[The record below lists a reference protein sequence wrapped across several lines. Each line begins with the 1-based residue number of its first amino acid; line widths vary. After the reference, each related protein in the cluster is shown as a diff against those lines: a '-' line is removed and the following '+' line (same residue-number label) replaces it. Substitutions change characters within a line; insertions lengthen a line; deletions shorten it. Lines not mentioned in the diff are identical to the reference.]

1 MAYLGTPPRSR
12 VLSSADIDPGS
23 VSLDD
28 ISFTDQPASMNISG
42 NIDKHTMR
50 LADQVVV
57 NGDLDVTDNL
67 ILSKISDDGNAI
79 ILTTDGSTR
88 TITGTGSLEASTL
101 SQTPNASL
109 TGMTGT
115 VGSGVTIGSAVTFPT
130 ATIRFIDNKEIMSAA
145 GSVAST
151 SWLETDDAGSN
162 PRLSIDIAQS
172 TIDLY
177 SKIIIEASFTM
188 YLNQGSTFT
197 LADVRFVRGDY
208 GASNGSALWGARGS
222 YFGIATP
229 SINPM
234 APVNIHIIDESLPT
248 SNGAEYYIQF
258 RKHHGNA
265 AYCGAIAPLGA
276 ETDIGAR
283 ITAWGVI

>member
-57 NGDLDVTDNL
+57 NGDLDITDNL

-88 TITGTGSLEASTL
+88 TIEGAGGSLEASTL

-115 VGSGVTIGSAVTFPT
+115 VGKDTFPTGSIIQVVSSTKTDRQLETGATDKRNLTGLSVKITPRSASNKILIQVHIGSASHQHGSEHVF
-130 ATIRFIDNKEIMSAA
+130 FDID
-145 GSVAST
+145 GTTTQSVG
-151 SWLETDDAGSN
+151 DAGTGHECSAVTKPHSDVNGQESCSFSILDSPNTTSEKTYQVRGWVNSN
-162 PRLSIDIAQS
+162 AFVVNGTYTQGTSTGNTIS
-172 TIDLY
+172 TI
-177 SKIIIEASFTM
+177 
-188 YLNQGSTFT
+188 
-197 LADVRFVRGDY
+197 
-208 GASNGSALWGARGS
+208 
-222 YFGIATP
+222 
-229 SINPM
+229 
-234 APVNIHIIDESLPT
+234 
-248 SNGAEYYIQF
+248 
-258 RKHHGNA
+258 
-265 AYCGAIAPLGA
+265 
-276 ETDIGAR
+276 
-283 ITAWGVI
+283 TAMEIVG

>member
-57 NGDLDVTDNL
+57 NGDLDITDNL

-79 ILTTDGSTR
+79 TLTTDGSTR
-88 TITGTGSLEASTL
+88 TIEGAGGSLEASTL

-115 VGSGVTIGSAVTFPT
+115 VGSGVTIGSDVALSFGQTYTDVTSSRALSTQYTNSTNKPIFVQVV
-130 ATIRFIDNKEIMSAA
+130 ATTGTGGDMRLQIGGVNPPAAIYVNVANGRSSLSGIVPAGATYIINIA
-145 GSVAST
+145 GSVT
-151 SWLETDDAGSN
+151 LRSWME
-162 PRLSIDIAQS
+162 
-172 TIDLY
+172 
-177 SKIIIEASFTM
+177 
-188 YLNQGSTFT
+188 
-197 LADVRFVRGDY
+197 VR
-208 GASNGSALWGARGS
+208 
-222 YFGIATP
+222 
-229 SINPM
+229 
-234 APVNIHIIDESLPT
+234 
-248 SNGAEYYIQF
+248 
-258 RKHHGNA
+258 
-265 AYCGAIAPLGA
+265 
-276 ETDIGAR
+276 
-283 ITAWGVI
+283 